1 MTTLEDARKALDAYL
16 FADRTD
22 ESAILA
28 STNKTIRAYARFAYD
43 AVFGGGLR
51 AEETAFLVIGAL
63 IAVQGVR
70 DTLDEADTRY
80 VDGIVNSAVV
90 IVAEKEVPK
99 E

>member
-16 FADRTD
+16 CADGTD
-22 ESAILA
+22 KAAIFA

-43 AVFGGGLR
+43 AVFGGGFR

-63 IAVQGVR
+63 IAAQGVR
-70 DTLDEADTRY
+70 DTLDEADTCY

-90 IVAEKEVPK
+90 IVAKEKEMK
-99 E
+99 K